1 MLDAL
6 KDWWGVVV
14 AAVGAVAWLLRLE
27 SRGITNEREIRRLW
41 AQRKEDL
48 ADAKESRD
56 RTAEMLREIRGDIKT
71 LLIERR
77 REQ

>member
-48 ADAKESRD
+48 ADTKESRD